1 MQFSIKKAPI
11 AIAAAAALFGI
22 AIPAIAGEQDFT
34 LNNNSSHIMKSLYVS
49 PHSADHWGPD
59 ILGQDT
65 LGVGDSVTVH
75 FDRDESECNWDVKG
89 DFDGGGSDEVD
100 DVDFCTV
107 STVNFH
113 D

>member
-1 MQFSIKKAPI
+1 MKKLLFSATLV
-11 AIAAAAALFGI
+11 AAATALFL
-22 AIPAIAGEQDFT
+22 AATPARAGEQDFV
-34 LNNNSSHIMKSLYVS
+34 LHNNSSHVLNNLYVS
-49 PHSADHWGPD
+49 PHSASHWGPD

-65 LGVGDSVTVH
+65 LDSGESITIK

-89 DFDGGGSDEVD
+89 DFQNGGSAEVD

-107 STVNFH
+107 SEVNFH

>member
-1 MQFSIKKAPI
+1 MKKLHRATMI
-11 AIAAAAALFGI
+11 ATAAAAALCL
-22 AIPAIAGEQDFT
+22 AIPASAGQQDFT
-34 LNNNSSHIMKSLYVS
+34 LHNNSSRTMKSLYVS

-65 LGVGDSVTVH
+65 LAAGDSVSVH

-89 DFDGGGSDEVD
+89 DFDGGGTAEVD

-107 STVNFH
+107 SEVNFH